1 MSTVNV
7 EKHVMQA
14 SLPKLSLSRNLKL
27 PEPLLKILRTHYPN
41 SMDVQMSQKKEI
53 AICLYD
59 VKCFNNSI

>member
-53 AICLYD
+53 AICL
-59 VKCFNNSI
+59 